1 MTIVYLL
8 ALPPHSRPPDTML
21 FSGDVL
27 GLLVMVM
34 HSKVQPGGPFS
45 STQVQNWQ
53 PVLSLHL
60 ALQADQ
66 LFTFGIVAAFSRSL
80 VLVLTFKQPKQT
92 TNHLFTQRQKHMIS
106 TIKWQNS
113 KNIIFSTAKKY
124 ENIV

>member
-1 MTIVYLL
+1 MLL
-8 ALPPHSRPPDTML
+8 
-21 FSGDVL
+21 SGYAL

-34 HSKVQPGGPFS
+34 HSKVQPAGPFS

-53 PVLSLHL
+53 SVLSLHL

-66 LFTFGIVAAFSRSL
+66 LFTFGIVVAFSRSL

-92 TNHLFTQRQKHMIS
+92 TNHLITLRQKHMIS

-113 KNIIFSTAKKY
+113 KKK
-124 ENIV
+124 I